1 MNGNLPQP
9 IKRYMPG
16 LDGLR
21 ALSVIAVIFY
31 HFHLKWAQGGFIGVG
46 IFFVLSG
53 YLITDQLLIE
63 WNTNR
68 RVSLVNFWIRR
79 IKRLLPGMVGM
90 LLFVALWLLVTDPGR
105 LQALKGDVL
114 SSVAYVNN
122 WYLIFHH
129 VSYFES
135 FGPPSPIGHLWSL
148 SIEEQF
154 YVLWPLALLLGIRIA
169 PRRGKLLLWVL
180 GGALLSALAMA
191 IIYVPGTDPSR
202 VYYGTDTRAFA
213 LLVGAALAVIWPSW
227 KLSSHVSSSVRKL
240 LDICGAVGILV
251 LLLLMGYTNEY
262 EDQLYQ
268 GGLLYV
274 SLLTAVVIA
283 ALAHPAG
290 RLGKLMGC
298 KPLVWTGKRSYSL
311 YIWHY
316 PVIILT
322 GSAVNAEDIRFLP
335 VLMQITAS
343 FILAALSYRFIEEP
357 VRRGTFQSTYKQ
369 AGRIT
374 IIVFLF
380 LIILSMSMYL
390 ERSPSNAGVPLQYG
404 RHARWS

>member
-9 IKRYMPG
+9 IMRYMPG

-31 HFHLKWAQGGFIGVG
+31 HLHLKWAQGGFIGVG

-90 LLFVALWLLVTDPGR
+90 LLFVALWLLVTDSGR

-227 KLSSHVSSSVRKL
+227 KLSSHVSSFVRNL
-240 LDICGAVGILV
+240 LDICGGLGILA

-262 EDQLYQ
+262 DDQLYQ

-322 GSAVNAEDIRFLP
+322 DSAVNAEDIRFLP
-335 VLMQITAS
+335 VLLQITAS

-357 VRRGTFQSTYKQ
+357 VRRGTFQSTYRQ
-369 AGRIT
+369 AGRIA

-390 ERSPSNAGVPLQYG
+390 ERSPSNAGVPL
-404 RHARWS
+404 